1 VKILRVC
8 VILPKNDIDLTQTYQ
23 EHQGALSFAMD
34 AWTSLNHTPYVAIM
48 VHMEEKGIPV
58 SLLLDIV
65 QVACS
70 HSGINLAKAFAQ
82 VLEEFGIADKVSV
95 ILEV

>member
-1 VKILRVC
+1 
-8 VILPKNDIDLTQTYQ
+8 
-23 EHQGALSFAMD
+23 
-34 AWTSLNHTPYVAIM
+34 M
-48 VHMEEKGIPV
+48 VHMEEKGVPV

-65 QVACS
+65 RVACS